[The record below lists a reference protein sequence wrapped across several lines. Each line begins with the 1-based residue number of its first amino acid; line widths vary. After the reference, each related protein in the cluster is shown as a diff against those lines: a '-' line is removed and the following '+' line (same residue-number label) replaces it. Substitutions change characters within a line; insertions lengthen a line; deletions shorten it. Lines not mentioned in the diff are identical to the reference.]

1 MRLLLQLEVVESQWV
16 QRESELEQERME
28 IRQMAITFKQASE
41 DARRMIDEER
51 AKAQSEIEAARA
63 ATLRVEA
70 ALEQQAEAL
79 CFAKQQV

>member
-1 MRLLLQLEVVESQWV
+1 
-16 QRESELEQERME
+16 
-28 IRQMAITFKQASE
+28 
-41 DARRMIDEER
+41 MIDEER

-70 ALEQQAEAL
+70 ALEEQAEAL